1 MRGCGGRRG
10 DRWRLDL
17 GFSVVLYAPVHSWQ
31 LEEVKASERSLRARL
46 RTVNTELAVYK
57 RG

>member
-1 MRGCGGRRG
+1 M
-10 DRWRLDL
+10 DL

>member
-1 MRGCGGRRG
+1 MAAGEG
-10 DRWRLDL
+10 DRWGVDL
-17 GFSVVLYAPVHSWQ
+17 GFSVVLYAPVQSWQ
-31 LEEVKASERSLRARL
+31 LEEVKASERILRARL